1 MSNTQENKLE
11 PLLDISAAINHLKI
25 YLEVNAGKLCEPILK
40 QGKNPKDD
48 AECHN
53 FSFKNMA
60 SKLYVLN
67 RTFSERLPKF

>member
-11 PLLDISAAINHLKI
+11 PPLDISAAINLLKI

-53 FSFKNMA
+53 AFIMLAHLQEIEDYINGK
-60 SKLYVLN
+60 
-67 RTFSERLPKF
+67 